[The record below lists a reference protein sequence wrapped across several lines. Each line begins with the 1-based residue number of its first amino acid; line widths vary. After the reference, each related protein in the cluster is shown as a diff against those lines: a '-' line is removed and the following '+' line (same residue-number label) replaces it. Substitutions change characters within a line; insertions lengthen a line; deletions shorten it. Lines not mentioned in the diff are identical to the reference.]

1 MAFGSGVLQAIPF
14 ANGFS
19 RDTKRSMT
27 SPRKPLP
34 KFDYR
39 QPAGSPAYLHPGSV
53 AWRVYKN
60 PIALGIGGVAAVLL
74 EFADPRIRSGVWDHS
89 IYKID
94 PIGRSERT
102 GYAAMIGVYGPADA
116 ARRVIEG
123 VNRMHTKVRGET
135 PGGIAYSAQDPE
147 LLDWVSATAGFGF
160 LTAYDR
166 FVASIPPA
174 DQERFFREGASIA
187 ELYGVQNKIKSRA
200 DFFAMMDHLA
210 PRFEPHPI
218 NREFLDIIQSGRA
231 APNIPKFLH
240 RALARG
246 AVSIL
251 PPLVR
256 ERLALGREFD
266 LTLRDRLSIRFMAF
280 AAERKHD
287 PASPPA
293 QASVRMGLP
302 SDFLYRKP
310 AEQAR
315 LLERAGLSEALAA

>member
-1 MAFGSGVLQAIPF
+1 
-14 ANGFS
+14 
-19 RDTKRSMT
+19 
-27 SPRKPLP
+27 
-34 KFDYR
+34 
-39 QPAGSPAYLHPGSV
+39 
-53 AWRVYKN
+53 
-60 PIALGIGGVAAVLL
+60 VLL

-102 GYAAMIGVYGPADA
+102 GYAAMIGVYGPMEA
-116 ARRVIEG
+116 ARRVIQG
-123 VNRMHTKVRGET
+123 VNRMHAKVSGET
-135 PGGIAYSAQDPE
+135 PGGTPYSAQDPE

-166 FVASIPPA
+166 FVSPVSAA
-174 DQERFFREGASIA
+174 DQERFYREGASIA
-187 ELYGVQNKIKSRA
+187 ALYGVQNRISSRA
-200 DFFAMMDHLA
+200 DFFAMMDRLA
-210 PRFEPHPI
+210 PGFEPHPI
-218 NREFLDIIQSGRA
+218 NREFLEIIQSGRA

-256 ERLALGREFD
+256 ERLQLGREFD
-266 LTLRDRLSIRFMAF
+266 LTLRDRLSIRFMAA

-293 QASVRMGLP
+293 KASVRMGLP

-315 LLERAGLSEALAA
+315 LLADAGLVERMAA